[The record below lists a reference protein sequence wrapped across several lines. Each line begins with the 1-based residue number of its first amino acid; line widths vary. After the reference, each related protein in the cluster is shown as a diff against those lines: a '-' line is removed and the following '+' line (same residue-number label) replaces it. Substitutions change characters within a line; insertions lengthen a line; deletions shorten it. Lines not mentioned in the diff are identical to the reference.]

1 MINAGGVSAMK
12 TIAKHIFSNYKDLL
26 ILGISGALIGA
37 AVGVLEALFGLVL
50 QECTGIRTG
59 HLFVLVPFLPLAGV
73 LIVTLY
79 RRLGKKASQGMK
91 LVFRVGLGEDQDLP
105 MRMIPLAM
113 VSTWL
118 THLCGGSAGRE
129 GVAIQIGAAVSDNID
144 RLVRRKW
151 TIEKREKIFLLTGM
165 AAGFAGLFQT
175 PLAAVFF
182 ALEVLVVGELEY
194 SALFPAAVASF
205 TASTVSGRLGLSNFH
220 YILETE
226 MSVSFPLLLQMAL
239 LGILFGIAGSCFA
252 QGIRLARL
260 RLTFLFEGH
269 PYRKVVLMGIVLAA
283 VMLLVHGGRYT
294 GSGENLVE
302 LGFSGGGIYW
312 YDWILKA
319 LLTILTLSSGFIGG
333 EVAPLFAIG
342 TCLGSLLAPLFGL
355 PAEFVMA
362 LGYAAVFGSGTNTL
376 LASILIGCEVFGY
389 GMLPYF
395 FVTCIMAYLFNWNK
409 SIFTSQQKSLVH
421 YLRHIQRRSRI

>member
-1 MINAGGVSAMK
+1 MK

-205 TASTVSGRLGLSNFH
+205 TASTVSGRLGTFQ
-220 YILETE
+220 
-226 MSVSFPLLLQMAL
+226 FPLHPGDRNERQFSPASAD
-239 LGILFGIAGSCFA
+239 GAA
-252 QGIRLARL
+252 
-260 RLTFLFEGH
+260 GH
-269 PYRKVVLMGIVLAA
+269 PVRHRGFLLCSGNPSGAA
-283 VMLLVHGGRYT
+283 ASDV
-294 GSGENLVE
+294 
-302 LGFSGGGIYW
+302 
-312 YDWILKA
+312 
-319 LLTILTLSSGFIGG
+319 
-333 EVAPLFAIG
+333 
-342 TCLGSLLAPLFGL
+342 SLRGP
-355 PAEFVMA
+355 
-362 LGYAAVFGSGTNTL
+362 
-376 LASILIGCEVFGY
+376 
-389 GMLPYF
+389 
-395 FVTCIMAYLFNWNK
+395 
-409 SIFTSQQKSLVH
+409 SL
-421 YLRHIQRRSRI
+421 